1 MKSTRAALSN
11 TRFGTFL
18 GGNILNDIAQG
29 TGMSAIT
36 YLVLQNSGLA
46 SVSLVQ
52 GAPLLVSIFGAPVLG
67 AFADRFSARNVVVGA
82 MTGTMLVALAFF
94 SWFNVYWYTLMMLGN
109 VFIMTTFATGY
120 ARLLP
125 SVVGDEAL
133 DRASGIISITTNIG
147 KILSYAAGPFLAHF
161 LGTGIFVIVA
171 ALLASSAI
179 MFSRLPST
187 SDAVNNVQDTDH
199 DSQASIVAK
208 LREGIA
214 YLITRSELAVL
225 FALLAIMNLA
235 WGIDQVVAMKVAE
248 DYLAVPSQWA
258 GSYLSIASVGGVCG
272 ALLISCGKITSKG
285 RNVRKVTIAVVLFA
299 LMAAGLLVTAST
311 GIGFALKFVAGG
323 LSTVIGLLTQA
334 ALVLRAE
341 PQFRGRLQAL
351 IMSISGI
358 MLLAGKSIVG
368 ILSQHLSA
376 HGIYTMMGLSVATLA
391 LAVVGCSVLRSSI
404 GRVSLARTPVDSSP
418 VVTHP

>member
-1 MKSTRAALSN
+1 MKASRTALSK

-18 GGNILNDIAQG
+18 SGNILNDIAQG
-29 TGMSAIT
+29 TGMSAVT
-36 YLVLQNSGLA
+36 YLVLQNAGLA

-82 MTGTMLVALAFF
+82 MAGTMLVALAFF

-109 VFIMTTFATGY
+109 VFIMTTFETGY

-147 KILSYAAGPFLAHF
+147 KILSYAAGPFLAHS
-161 LGTGIFVIVA
+161 LGTGIFGIVA
-171 ALLASSAI
+171 VLLAGSA
-179 MFSRLPST
+179 FLFARLPNT
-187 SDAVNNVQDTDH
+187 SDAVVNARDTDGH
-199 DSQASIVAK
+199 GQASMVAK
-208 LREGIA
+208 LREGLA
-214 YLITRSELAVL
+214 YLITRSELVVL

-235 WGIDQVVAMKVAE
+235 WGIDQVIAMKVAE

-258 GSYLSIASVGGVCG
+258 GSYLSISSFGGVCG
-272 ALLISCGKITSKG
+272 ALLFSRGKITSTG
-285 RNVRKVTIAVVLFA
+285 RNVRKVTIAVVSFGLV
-299 LMAAGLLVTAST
+299 AAGLLVTAST
-311 GIGFALKFVAGG
+311 GIGFVLKFLAGG

-334 ALVLRAE
+334 ALVLRAA

-351 IMSISGI
+351 IMSISGV
-358 MLLAGKSIVG
+358 MLLVGKSITG

-376 HGIYTMMGLSVATLA
+376 HGIYTMMGLSVMTLA
-391 LAVVGCSVLRSSI
+391 LAVAGSSSLRSNI
-404 GRVSLARTPVDSSP
+404 GRV
-418 VVTHP
+418 